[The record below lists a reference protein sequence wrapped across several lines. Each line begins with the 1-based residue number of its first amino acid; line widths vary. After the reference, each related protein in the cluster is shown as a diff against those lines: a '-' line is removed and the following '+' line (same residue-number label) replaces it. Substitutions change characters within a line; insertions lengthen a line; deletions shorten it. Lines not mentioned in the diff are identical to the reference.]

1 MPSNP
6 MRMPTE
12 VNAMTAKTARTVKKR
27 LRFRER
33 VDRRDQDRPVRH
45 GERRRMRR
53 LAGLGAVVLLAASAA
68 YGPVAGALA
77 QRPEDTGF
85 PFELPEI
92 FSEEN
97 VSVEINLPRFL
108 LAMVAK
114 ATAGETDDDDFS
126 KVIAGLQ
133 EIKVRIAEVE
143 EGLPKNALDEI
154 RDAAGSLDR
163 QGWYPLMR
171 VRQEDE
177 SFYIYLWQQGE
188 TVNGVVVLFADPTE
202 AGLIHIRGTV
212 DPEELGRLGATLD
225 LPGLSEA
232 IEKHPLK
239 KVEEEP

>member
-1 MPSNP
+1 MPCNP

-12 VNAMTAKTARTVKKR
+12 VNAMTAMNRRTARKR
-27 LRFRER
+27 LRLRER
-33 VDRRDQDRPVRH
+33 VHRRAQHRPARD
-45 GERRRMRR
+45 GERRPIRR
-53 LAGLGAVVLLAASAA
+53 LAGFAAVVLLAVSAV
-68 YGPVAGALA
+68 YGPVVGALA

-85 PFELPEI
+85 PFKLPEI

-114 ATAGETDDDDFS
+114 ATAGETGDDDFS

-177 SFYIYLWQQGE
+177 SFYIYLWQQGD
-188 TVNGVVVLFADPTE
+188 TVNGVVVLFAEPTE

-232 IEKHPLK
+232 VEKHPLK
-239 KVEEEP
+239 KVEKEP